1 MVYVL
6 ALLSLAHSCAFATS
20 YKPPGPVQVRVAD
33 RGGQAAHEELGD
45 GDLRWSSCEAEM
57 SATAKKKCI
66 AYAAATTPN
75 SMQHDT

>member
-1 MVYVL
+1 M
-6 ALLSLAHSCAFATS
+6 AHSCAFAIS

-57 SATAKKKCI
+57 SATAKKKCFCLCCSHD
-66 AYAAATTPN
+66 AQFNAAR
-75 SMQHDT
+75 HLKGRR